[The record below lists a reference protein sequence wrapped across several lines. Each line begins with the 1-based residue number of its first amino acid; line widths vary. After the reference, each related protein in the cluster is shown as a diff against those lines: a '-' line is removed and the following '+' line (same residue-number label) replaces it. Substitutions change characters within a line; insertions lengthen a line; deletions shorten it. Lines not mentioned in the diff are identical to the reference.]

1 MHRMPHRRPRVA
13 VAQRDLRQSLLLAAA
28 ATVLALGMMAA
39 AQAQTQATQ
48 APPTLA
54 PSQEPGSAAPPVIG
68 RLRTVEQALHQ
79 SKSEVSGARQPNFP
93 AARSTVEAGLRTIRE
108 VPQQAQGQQDW
119 RMAQQKLE
127 QVQKT
132 LQGDHLDQCHG
143 GEVAPHHL
151 PVSGAETSEGGAV
164 FFHVHDVPGEAG
176 EVLRPTPCLCQDG
189 ENVPEGQR
197 GLGDEALGE
206 GAVRVPAD
214 LAANHHH
221 LPAAHQ
227 KPLCGET
234 GKAGS

>member
-1 MHRMPHRRPRVA
+1 MHRMPHRRPRAA

-79 SKSEVSGARQPNFP
+79 SQSEVSGARQPNFP

-132 LQGDHLDQCHG
+132 LQGDRPDQQQVANALDDAAKAVG
-143 GEVAPHHL
+143 ALAIRMG
-151 PVSGAETSEGGAV
+151 SGADAGGSQ
-164 FFHVHDVPGEAG
+164 PRSGSGAG
-176 EVLRPTPCLCQDG
+176 R
-189 ENVPEGQR
+189 
-197 GLGDEALGE
+197 
-206 GAVRVPAD
+206 
-214 LAANHHH
+214 
-221 LPAAHQ
+221 
-227 KPLCGET
+227 
-234 GKAGS
+234 